1 MTLPLTTSD
10 VSDVHRTML
19 SKVPEVTLLF
29 WAIKIMA
36 TTVGETAA
44 DYLNFTLGLGLTVTS
59 VITAVLTTVAI
70 VAQFRANRYIPSLYW
85 TVVLLISVMGT
96 LITDN
101 LTDNVGIPLQVT
113 TIVFSVALAVVFLA
127 WRRVE
132 GTLSIH
138 SITTRRR
145 EAFYWLAILLTF
157 ALGTAGGDL
166 LSETMSLGYLMSG
179 LLIAAVIGLIT
190 AGHLKWGLNAVFAF
204 WAAYILT
211 RPLGASL
218 GDLLT
223 QPTSNGGLG
232 LGTSAVSLVF
242 LALIVGGVGYLTAT
256 RKDVIPVDD
265 EQSAR
270 AA

>member
-1 MTLPLTTSD
+1 MTLPVKTSD
-10 VSDVHRTML
+10 ASDVRRTLL

-59 VITAVLTTVAI
+59 IITAVLTIAAL
-70 VAQFRANRYIPSLYW
+70 VAQFRATRYIPALYW

-113 TIVFSVALAVVFLA
+113 TIVFSIGLAIVFFA
-127 WRRVE
+127 WYRVE

-179 LLIAAVIGLIT
+179 LIIAAVIGLIT
-190 AGHLKWGLNAVFAF
+190 AGHLKWGLNAVLAF

-223 QPTSNGGLG
+223 QPTANGGLG

-242 LALIVGGVGYLTAT
+242 LALIVGGVGYLTIT
-256 RKDVIPVDD
+256 KKDVIPVDD
-265 EQSAR
+265 EQPAV